1 MSITKLDC
9 MELKD
14 TRYSVYPYDGYNLE
28 EILGKF
34 YEAIKEC
41 NDLSFSLQEFNTW
54 LIDEG
59 LIEEVEKQLIKVD
72 WDKVIN
78 TDVYQLI
85 VNRLGELNNKVD
97 INSNNINT
105 INTNL
110 DNTNEQLGYIK
121 NNLNFYA
128 YLR

>member
-9 MELKD
+9 MSLKD

-59 LIEEVEKQLIKVD
+59 IKEEIGKQLIHVD
-72 WDKVIN
+72 WDNI
-78 TDVYQLI
+78 
-85 VNRLGELNNKVD
+85 
-97 INSNNINT
+97 INSE
-105 INTNL
+105 L
-110 DNTNEQLGYIK
+110 FHSE
-121 NNLNFYA
+121 
-128 YLR
+128 

>member
-41 NDLSFSLQEFNTW
+41 NDLSFSLQEFNNNIITNGFI
-54 LIDEG
+54 LTSPLG
-59 LIEEVEKQLIKVD
+59 KKYRIKVD
-72 WDKVIN
+72 DNGNLQTI
-78 TDVYQLI
+78 LI
-85 VNRLGELNNKVD
+85 EGV
-97 INSNNINT
+97 
-105 INTNL
+105 
-110 DNTNEQLGYIK
+110 
-121 NNLNFYA
+121 
-128 YLR
+128 

>member
-41 NDLSFSLQEFNTW
+41 NDLSFSLQEFNNN
-54 LIDEG
+54 LIADG
-59 LIEEVEKQLIKVD
+59 FILTSPLGKKYRIKVD
-72 WDKVIN
+72 DN
-78 TDVYQLI
+78 GNLQTTLI
-85 VNRLGELNNKVD
+85 VEV
-97 INSNNINT
+97 
-105 INTNL
+105 
-110 DNTNEQLGYIK
+110 
-121 NNLNFYA
+121 
-128 YLR
+128 

>member
-1 MSITKLDC
+1 MSITKLNC

-78 TDVYQLI
+78 SDVYQLI
-85 VNRLGELNNKVD
+85 VNRLGEVNNKVNVNTD
-97 INSNNINT
+97 DINT
-105 INTNL
+105 IN
-110 DNTNEQLGYIK
+110 NEL
-121 NNLNFYA
+121 LNKA
-128 YLR
+128 NKLI

>member
-54 LIDEG
+54 LISEG
-59 LIEEVEKQLIKVD
+59 FILTSPLGKKFRLKVD
-72 WDKVIN
+72 DN
-78 TDVYQLI
+78 GNLQTMLI
-85 VNRLGELNNKVD
+85 VEV
-97 INSNNINT
+97 
-105 INTNL
+105 
-110 DNTNEQLGYIK
+110 
-121 NNLNFYA
+121 
-128 YLR
+128 